1 MEQIPA
7 KKQNRTYYFFINDI
21 INIKNFVLNLVK
33 NDKKLQEN
41 IDIYYIGCMTM
52 KDLDYV
58 NIHSENPLYLIFDKV
73 DGYIEEING
82 NKYLLFASSDK
93 SNEVLTKY
101 TKLWN
106 KTKNL
111 IEQINRK
118 ISAYE

>member
-1 MEQIPA
+1 
-7 KKQNRTYYFFINDI
+7 
-21 INIKNFVLNLVK
+21 
-33 NDKKLQEN
+33 
-41 IDIYYIGCMTM
+41 M

-82 NKYLLFASSDK
+82 NKYLLFASTDK